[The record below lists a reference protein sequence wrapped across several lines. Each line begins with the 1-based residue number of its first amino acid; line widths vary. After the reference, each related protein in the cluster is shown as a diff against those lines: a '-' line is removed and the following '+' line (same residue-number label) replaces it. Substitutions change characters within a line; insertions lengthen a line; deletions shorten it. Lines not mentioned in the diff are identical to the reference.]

1 MVSTRGASSS
11 PRSLTPHPSSLL
23 SPYRVISQTL
33 SHFVRHRWMRF
44 ALPKH
49 FEGCQATPN
58 ASFPPSHSCSWLY
71 LSLFSHIEG
80 EIGRGRGGGNV
91 RPPSD
96 MIGICKRQQMLHGFR
111 CFALAANCF
120 IIINCPA
127 DWNCGQ
133 RADDT
138 ERGRE
143 MWGGEGRAMQMQTL
157 RNNTVTKWGKTW
169 VGNLSL

>member
-1 MVSTRGASSS
+1 MDAFRIAKTLCGVSS
-11 PRSLTPHPSSLL
+11 
-23 SPYRVISQTL
+23 Y
-33 SHFVRHRWMRF
+33 
-44 ALPKH
+44 PK
-49 FEGCQATPN
+49 CL
-58 ASFPPSHSCSWLY
+58 FPPFPLLQLTLLVIVFAY
-71 LSLFSHIEG
+71 RRRER
-80 EIGRGRGGGNV
+80 EGGGCNV
-91 RPPSD
+91 RPSSD

-157 RNNTVTKWGKTW
+157 RNNTVTKWGKT
-169 VGNLSL
+169 